1 MKRVGQSH
9 SEFLVSFNFKLIL
22 FSYFNSYFWRVNFI
36 HFRSFRIHSA
46 DFLRTYF
53 FFSLPVCSF
62 FVLSLSSANH
72 GHLTKVTSAWLTCK
86 LHGCNLFKTS
96 ASLRTIKA
104 NLKSGLEELL
114 VVHCCCLMRVSR
126 SCLFFPCEGA
136 EIALSNRSLCRPRK
150 TFCGCP
156 NFREIISV

>member
-9 SEFLVSFNFKLIL
+9 SEFLVPFNFKLIL
-22 FSYFNSYFWRVNFI
+22 FSYFNGYFWGVNFI

-104 NLKSGLEELL
+104 NLKFRKWTWGAFSCSLL
-114 VVHCCCLMRVSR
+114 LLDAGESILSFLSVRRRGNCIVKSKLVS
-126 SCLFFPCEGA
+126 SQEDVLW
-136 EIALSNRSLCRPRK
+136 LS
-150 TFCGCP
+150 
-156 NFREIISV
+156 